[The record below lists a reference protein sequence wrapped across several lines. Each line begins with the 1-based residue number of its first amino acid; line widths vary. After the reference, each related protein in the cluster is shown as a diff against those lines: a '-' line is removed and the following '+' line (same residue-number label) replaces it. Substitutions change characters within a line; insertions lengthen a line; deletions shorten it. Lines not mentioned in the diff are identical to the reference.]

1 MDTSKAKLENL
12 SLRLNESKRQEA
24 LTYGKLQTE
33 ILVNRR
39 LHGELTIF
47 RKSLELEEVTV
58 SQAKS
63 SDYAHGWNDCLKKTI
78 VLMQEV
84 NLVQTEKG

>member
-1 MDTSKAKLENL
+1 MDTSKAKLDNL

-33 ILVNRR
+33 ILVNRK

-47 RKSLELEEVTV
+47 RKALDLEEVTV
-58 SQAKS
+58 SQVKS
-63 SDYAHGWNDCLKKTI
+63 SDYANGWNSCLAKVR
-78 VLMQEV
+78 VL
-84 NLVQTEKG
+84 LTETLFKQG